1 LLAAATT
8 ERDVDK
14 RKKLYADF
22 QRQVMQDLPLIPTH
36 VWAQGYAARK
46 DLTDV
51 PVSIWAPMV
60 PFDTIGR
67 RR

>member
-1 LLAAATT
+1 
-8 ERDVDK
+8 
-14 RKKLYADF
+14 
-22 QRQVMQDLPLIPTH
+22 MQDLPLIPTH

-67 RR
+67 RK